1 MARGRFTTQD
11 VYNFASRWSS
21 EAIIRNLCKTL
32 ADDGERVIKAAY
44 ESRRWNNRLN
54 NLWDSYVS
62 AVFIDGKLQNGENGT
77 YNTVRY
83 ANKKPESKG
92 SRLYGWVSDNV
103 GDIDITGRGEA
114 KNFLESY
121 QLRHGFEK
129 GIRLVV
135 VAAMFYASLLENKG
149 YQVLSQI
156 DYQLMKLR
164 NKKYKVR
171 VAYYAGGHIDYDIP
185 EVFFE
190 VKRTRRA
197 TYGAN
202 SFAGFSKSKNVF
214 G

>member
-1 MARGRFTTQD
+1 MARK
-11 VYNFASRWSS
+11 VSSRSILNLCKNWSSKRSS
-21 EAIIRNLCKTL
+21 EAIIRNLIKSL
-32 ADDGERVIKAAY
+32 ANDGERVIKAAY
-44 ESRRWNNRLN
+44 ESRNWKNRLN
-54 NLWDSYVS
+54 NLQDSYVS
-62 AVFIDGKLQNGENGT
+62 AVFYNGKLQEE
-77 YNTVRY
+77 TVRY
-83 ANKKPESKG
+83 VNDEPQSKSG
-92 SRLYGWVSDNV
+92 RDYGWISDNV
-103 GDIDITGRGEA
+103 GDMYLTGRGEA
-114 KNFLESY
+114 ENFLKSY
-121 QLRHGFEK
+121 QLRHNFEK

-171 VAYYAGGHIDYDIP
+171 VAYYAGGHIDYDVPNI
-185 EVFFE
+185 FFE

>member
-1 MARGRFTTQD
+1 MARK
-11 VYNFASRWSS
+11 VSSRSILNLCKNWGSKRSS
-21 EAIIRNLCKTL
+21 EAIIRNLIKSL
-32 ADDGERVIKAAY
+32 ANDGERVIKAAY
-44 ESRRWNNRLN
+44 ESRNWKNRLN
-54 NLWDSYVS
+54 NLQDSYVS
-62 AVFIDGKLQNGENGT
+62 AVFYNGKLQEE
-77 YNTVRY
+77 TVRY
-83 ANKKPESKG
+83 VNDEPQSKG

-103 GDIDITGRGEA
+103 GDIDLTGRGEA

-135 VAAMFYASLLENKG
+135 VAAMFYASLLENNG
-149 YQVLSQI
+149 YRVLSQI

-171 VAYYAGGHIDYDIP
+171 VAYYAGGHIDYDVPNI
-185 EVFFE
+185 FFE

>member
-1 MARGRFTTQD
+1 MARK
-11 VYNFASRWSS
+11 VSSRSILNLCKNWGSKRSS
-21 EAIIRNLCKTL
+21 EAIIRNLIKSL
-32 ADDGERVIKAAY
+32 ANDGERVIKAAY
-44 ESRRWNNRLN
+44 ESRNWKNRLN
-54 NLWDSYVS
+54 NLQDSYVS
-62 AVFIDGKLQNGENGT
+62 AVFYNGKLQKE
-77 YNTVRY
+77 TVRY
-83 ANKKPESKG
+83 VNDEPQSKRG
-92 SRLYGWVSDNV
+92 RDYGWISDNV
-103 GDIDITGRGEA
+103 GDMYLTGRGEA
-114 KNFLESY
+114 ANFLASY
-121 QLRHGFEK
+121 QLRHNFEK

-156 DYQLMKLR
+156 DYQLMRLR

-171 VAYYAGGHIDYDIP
+171 VAYYAGGHIDYEVP

-197 TYGAN
+197 SYGAN